1 MRFFFLVGAEQRVW
15 MGVGAGG
22 RGGGD
27 MEAESLGYRK
37 ERGKSGCWG
46 EGRERVCL
54 CVAGEV
60 CE

>member
-1 MRFFFLVGAEQRVW
+1 MGAAQRVW